1 MSSHVTDNTDTRA
14 DSHADTNRY
23 SELTI
28 SEGEVVVYDRQ
39 NHQAWLQS
47 TVALSLDE
55 LQ

>member
-1 MSSHVTDNTDTRA
+1 MSSHVTDNIDTRA
-14 DSHADTNRY
+14 DSNADTNRY

-28 SEGEVVVYDRQ
+28 GDSEVVVYDRK

-47 TVALSLDE
+47 TVAVSLDE